1 MLHAHDRVARVQ
13 SAFESY
19 VKYLPQLRWIVIEHV
34 GRWRDSRAR
43 ALFSQLRCDR
53 SNFSFSFSFPFF
65 FSSSSF
71 PFSFLF
77 LLSLSLSLSLFLS
90 FSLSLCVFTD
100 VSDGVNCLS
109 VGDWMLRACT
119 CTCLRIYYAETGLR
133 ASINDSFFVAAAT
146 SHARSDLAASVHPE
160 PTKST

>member
-1 MLHAHDRVARVQ
+1 MWGDGGTRAHVHSFRNFDA
-13 SAFESY
+13 
-19 VKYLPQLRWIVIEHV
+19 IEAI
-34 GRWRDSRAR
+34 SRSLS
-43 ALFSQLRCDR
+43 LFL
-53 SNFSFSFSFPFF
+53 FSFPLPLFPF
-65 FSSSSF
+65 LFSSC
-71 PFSFLF
+71 
-77 LLSLSLSLSLFLS
+77 SLSLSLSLFLS